1 HLCTT
6 GPADLSLRAIAR
18 ELGVV
23 SSAIYRY
30 VSCRDDLLTLLVIDG
45 YTDLGDAVDRATSAV
60 DTRDHLGRFVA
71 LGRAVRTWALAEPAR
86 YALLYGTPVPG
97 YDAPGERTT
106 EPGTRVIVALAQIM
120 EDAWQAGELHLEE
133 EDDPA
138 ALTAD
143 LDRIR
148 TEYSLQA
155 PAAVHARTMLVW
167 AALFGCV
174 SFEVFGQYGA
184 GTFTDPEA
192 LFEAH
197 LRRLAGT
204 LGLVGCNGTESPV
217 VEERLRRCTRFDR
230 SGLLTDPRPAGGNE
244 EIQAFATTE
253 RSLLHQPRADVV
265 HVPEECVPGAPVQI
279 VLDHVV

>member
-1 HLCTT
+1 VPPTPRQLARERTEAEILRIAREHLCTT

-18 ELGVV
+18 ELGIV

-106 EPGTRVIVALAQIM
+106 GPGIRVIVALAQIM
-120 EDAWQAGELHLEE
+120 EDAWQAGELHPEQ
-133 EDDPA
+133 EDDPV
-138 ALTAD
+138 ALTED
-143 LDRIR
+143 LERIR
-148 TEYSLQA
+148 AEFSLQA
-155 PAAVHARTMLVW
+155 PPAVHARTMLVW

-174 SFEVFGQYGA
+174 SFEVFGQYGT
-184 GTFTDPEA
+184 GTFSDPEA

-197 LRRLAGT
+197 LLRLAGL
-204 LGLVGCNGTESPV
+204 LGLTG
-217 VEERLRRCTRFDR
+217 
-230 SGLLTDPRPAGGNE
+230 
-244 EIQAFATTE
+244 
-253 RSLLHQPRADVV
+253 
-265 HVPEECVPGAPVQI
+265 
-279 VLDHVV
+279 

>member
-1 HLCTT
+1 
-6 GPADLSLRAIAR
+6 
-18 ELGVV
+18 
-23 SSAIYRY
+23 RY
-30 VSCRDDLLTLLVIDG
+30 VRSREELLTLLIIDG
-45 YTDLGDAVDRATSAV
+45 YTSLGEEVDQAVAAV
-60 DTRDHLGRFVA
+60 PKKDHRGRFFA
-71 LGRAVRTWALAEPAR
+71 LGHAVRGWALAEPAR
-86 YALLYGTPVPG
+86 YGLLYGTPVPG

-106 EPGTRVIVALAQIM
+106 EPGTRIIVALAQIM

-174 SFEVFGQYGA
+174 SFEVFGQYGT

-204 LGLVGCNGTESPV
+204 LGLVG
-217 VEERLRRCTRFDR
+217 
-230 SGLLTDPRPAGGNE
+230 
-244 EIQAFATTE
+244 
-253 RSLLHQPRADVV
+253 
-265 HVPEECVPGAPVQI
+265 
-279 VLDHVV
+279 